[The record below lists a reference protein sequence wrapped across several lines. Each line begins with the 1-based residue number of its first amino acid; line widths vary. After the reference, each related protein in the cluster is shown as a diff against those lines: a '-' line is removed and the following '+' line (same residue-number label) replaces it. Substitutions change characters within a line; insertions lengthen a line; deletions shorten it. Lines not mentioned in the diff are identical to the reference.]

1 MIECIIDRNTIKH
14 DMFSPGSNIKIISY
28 ENGIKK
34 ILKDK
39 IFLLLAWN
47 FTKEIIKD
55 VKKSGYK
62 GRVIIPLPTN
72 IKII

>member
-1 MIECIIDRNTIKH
+1 M
-14 DMFSPGSNIKIISY
+14 
-28 ENGIKK
+28 KK

-62 GRVIIPLPTN
+62 GRVIIPLPNN